1 MITAVDSSIIIDVL
15 EPDPDHGPGSREAL
29 RRCLREGS
37 MVACDVV
44 WVEVATAFG
53 HAQARA
59 LDALRE
65 IGIAYSPMSEEAALR
80 AAECWYRFRKRSEAK
95 DRIVADFLVGGHALV
110 QADRLLTRDR
120 GFYHACFSGLMILDP
135 AKP

>member
-15 EPDPDHGPGSREAL
+15 EPDPDHGPPSREAL
-29 RRCLREGS
+29 RRYLREGS

-44 WVEVATAFG
+44 WAEVGTAFG

-59 LDALRE
+59 VEALRE
-65 IGIAYSPMSEEAALR
+65 IGIAYSPMNEEAALR
-80 AAECWYRFRKRSEAK
+80 AAECWYRLRRRSAGR
-95 DRIVADFLVGGHALV
+95 DRIVGDFLVGGHVLT

-120 GFYHACFSGLMILDP
+120 GFYRDYF
-135 AKP
+135 KPLKLVLP

>member
-1 MITAVDSSIIIDVL
+1 MITAVDSSVIIDVL

-44 WVEVATAFG
+44 WAEVATAFG
-53 HAQARA
+53 HAQAQT
-59 LDALRE
+59 LEALRD
-65 IGIAYSPMSEEAALR
+65 IGITYSPMSEEATLR
-80 AAECWYRFRKRSEAK
+80 AAECWSRFRKRSARK

-120 GFYHACFSGLMILDP
+120 GFYRNYF
-135 AKP
+135 KPLKLVVP

>member
-15 EPDPDHGPGSREAL
+15 EPDPAHGPASREAL

-44 WVEVATAFG
+44 WAEVATAFG
-53 HAQARA
+53 HAQTRA
-59 LDALRE
+59 VEALHE
-65 IGIAYSPMSEEAALR
+65 IGVTYSAMSEDAAFR
-80 AAECWYRFRKRSEAK
+80 AAECWYRFRERSDAK
-95 DRIVADFLVGGHALV
+95 GRIVADFLVGGHALV

-120 GFYHACFSGLMILDP
+120 GFYRDYF
-135 AKP
+135 KPLKLVVP

>member
-15 EPDPDHGPGSREAL
+15 EPDPEHGPASREAL

-44 WVEVATAFG
+44 WAEVATAFG

-59 LDALRE
+59 VDALRE
-65 IGIAYSPMSEEAALR
+65 IGIAYSPMTEEAALR
-80 AAECWYRFRKRSEAK
+80 AAECWYRFRKRSGGK
-95 DRIVADFLVGGHALV
+95 DRIVADFLIGGHALV
-110 QADRLLTRDR
+110 QADRLLTRGR
-120 GFYHACFSGLMILDP
+120 GFYRDYFKSLKLVVP
-135 AKP
+135 

>member
-1 MITAVDSSIIIDVL
+1 MIRAVDSSIIIDVL
-15 EPDPDHGPGSREAL
+15 EPDPEHGPGSWEAL

-44 WVEVATAFG
+44 WAEVATAFG

-59 LDALRE
+59 IEALRE
-65 IGIAYSPMSEEAALR
+65 MGIAYSAMSEEAALR
-80 AAECWYRFRKRSEAK
+80 AADCWYRFRKRSEGK
-95 DRIVADFLVGGHALV
+95 GRIVADFLVGGHALV

-120 GFYHACFSGLMILDP
+120 GFYRDYF
-135 AKP
+135 KPLKLIVP

>member
-15 EPDPDHGPGSREAL
+15 EPDPDYGPASREAL

-44 WVEVATAFG
+44 WAEVATAFG

-59 LDALRE
+59 VEALRE
-65 IGIAYSPMSEEAALR
+65 IGIAYSPMNEEAALR
-80 AAECWYRFRKRSEAK
+80 AAECWYRFRRRSGGR
-95 DRIVADFLVGGHALV
+95 DRIVADFLVGGHALT

-120 GFYHACFSGLMILDP
+120 GFYRDYF
-135 AKP
+135 KPLKLVVP